1 MTDEGQHDRVL
12 DTILDLQAKLRG
24 DDVSR
29 RLATIRPNPASDGS
43 EAPLRLAPDPV
54 AVRRGDLEVEVAGEK
69 PKPNPDRLEAL
80 NDRLNRVEQELSLAM
95 DRLRVAEERY
105 VRDEDESE
113 PPPPPRDRNVYQ
125 RVQLLQEMAADRE
138 QRRRR

>member
-1 MTDEGQHDRVL
+1 MTDEGEHDRVL

-29 RLATIRPNPASDGS
+29 RLASVRPRSGPD
-43 EAPLRLAPDPV
+43 EPPLRLAPEPM
-54 AVRRGDLEVEVAGEK
+54 AVRRGDVEVEEGGAK
-69 PKPNPDRLEAL
+69 PQPNPDRLEAL

-105 VRDEDESE
+105 VREDEESE
-113 PPPPPRDRNVYQ
+113 PPPPRPDHNVYQ
-125 RVQLLQEMAADRE
+125 RVQQLQELASDRE